1 MTATIIPGHATMF
14 TVEADTLHCTR
25 PGCHYVAKSAS
36 HSVGERC
43 PHCHKLEVN
52 RCGTLERRT
61 HQVDVAAFRA
71 VGECSCEAFQFG
83 QEHPLFAPRTMR
95 PFLSRL
101 SPQQLDALPRGARD
115 ANVCKHIRC
124 ARAAYEEAQ
133 NLDALLLA
141 LPDQRQRI

>member
-1 MTATIIPGHATMF
+1 MTATLLPGHTTVF
-14 TVEADTLHCTR
+14 IVEADTLHCTR
-25 PGCHYVAKSAS
+25 PGCHYVAKVTS

-43 PHCHKLEVN
+43 QHCEKLEVP
-52 RCGTLERRT
+52 RPGTLERRS

-71 VGECSCEAFQFG
+71 VGECSCEIFQFG

-101 SPQQLDALPRGARD
+101 TPGQLDTLPRGARD

-124 ARAAYEEAQ
+124 ARAAYAEAQ

-141 LPDQRQRI
+141 LPSQHQQT